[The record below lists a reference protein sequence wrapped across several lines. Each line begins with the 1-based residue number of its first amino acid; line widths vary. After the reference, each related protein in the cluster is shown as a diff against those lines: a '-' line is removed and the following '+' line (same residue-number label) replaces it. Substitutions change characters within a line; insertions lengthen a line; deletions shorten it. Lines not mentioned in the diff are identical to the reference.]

1 MLFSIGAGYMGGGE
15 DGGEEA
21 ERMGEGMGEEG
32 EGVGEDGWGLPA
44 VFEEVAL
51 GA

>member
-1 MLFSIGAGYMGGGE
+1 MGGGE

-21 ERMGEGMGEEG
+21 ERMGEGMGEDG
-32 EGVGEDGWGLPA
+32 ERAGEDGWGLPA